1 MMTPETVV
9 DIGRQAMELM
19 LYISAPP
26 LLTSL
31 VVGLVIGVLQAATQ
45 INEQTLSFIPK
56 FIATFAALVLA
67 GNWMIIMTVDFIRRL
82 YSDIPNLIG

>member
-1 MMTPETVV
+1 MTPETVV

-31 VVGLVIGVLQAATQ
+31 VVGLVISILQAATQ

-67 GNWMIIMTVDFIRRL
+67 GSWMIGMTVDFMQRL
-82 YSDIPNLIG
+82 YSNIPNLIG

>member
-1 MMTPETVV
+1 MMTADTVV

-31 VVGLVIGVLQAATQ
+31 VVGLFVSILQAATQ

-67 GNWMIIMTVDFIRRL
+67 GSWMISMTVDFIQRL
-82 YSDIPNLIG
+82 YSNIPNMIG

>member
-31 VVGLVIGVLQAATQ
+31 VVGLVISILQAATQ

-67 GNWMIIMTVDFIRRL
+67 GSWMIGMTVDFMQRL
-82 YSDIPNLIG
+82 YSNIPNLIG

>member
-19 LYISAPP
+19 LYVSAPP

-31 VVGLVIGVLQAATQ
+31 VVGLVIGILQAATQ

-67 GNWMIIMTVDFIRRL
+67 GNWMITLTVDFIQRL
-82 YSDIPNLIG
+82 YGNIPNLIG

>member
-67 GNWMIIMTVDFIRRL
+67 GNWMIIMAVDFIRRL

>member
-67 GNWMIIMTVDFIRRL
+67 GNWMIVLAVDFIRRL

>member
-31 VVGLVIGVLQAATQ
+31 VVGLVIGILQAATQ

-67 GNWMIIMTVDFIRRL
+67 GNWMITMTVDFIQRL
-82 YSDIPNLIG
+82 YGNIPNLIG

>member
-31 VVGLVIGVLQAATQ
+31 VVGLVISILQAATQ

-67 GNWMIIMTVDFIRRL
+67 GSWMIGMTAEVTQ
-82 YSDIPNLIG
+82 G

>member
-31 VVGLVIGVLQAATQ
+31 VVGLVIGILQAATQ

-67 GNWMIIMTVDFIRRL
+67 GSWMISLMVDFIRRL

>member
-19 LYISAPP
+19 LYIAAPP

-31 VVGLVIGVLQAATQ
+31 VVGLVIGILQAATQ
-45 INEQTLSFIPK
+45 INEQTLAFIPK
-56 FIATFAALVLA
+56 FIATFAAMVLA
-67 GNWMIIMTVDFIRRL
+67 GGWMLTLFTDFVQRL
-82 YSDIPNLIG
+82 YGSIPQLIG

>member
-1 MMTPETVV
+1 MMTPEAVV

-19 LYISAPP
+19 LYVSAPP

-31 VVGLVIGVLQAATQ
+31 VVGLVIGILQAATQ

-67 GNWMIIMTVDFIRRL
+67 GNWMITLTVDFIQRL
-82 YSDIPNLIG
+82 YSNIPNLIG

>member
-31 VVGLVIGVLQAATQ
+31 VVGLVIGILQAATQ

-56 FIATFAALVLA
+56 FIATFLALVLA
-67 GNWMIIMTVDFIRRL
+67 GSWMISMAVDFIRRL

>member
-9 DIGRQAMELM
+9 DIGRQAMELL

-31 VVGLVIGVLQAATQ
+31 VVGLVISILQAATQ

-67 GNWMIIMTVDFIRRL
+67 GSWMIGMTVDFMQRL
-82 YSDIPNLIG
+82 YSNIPNLIG

>member
-31 VVGLVIGVLQAATQ
+31 VVGLVIGILQAATQ

-67 GNWMIIMTVDFIRRL
+67 GNWMITLTVDFIQRL
-82 YSDIPNLIG
+82 YGNIPNLIG